1 MMKYKKQ
8 FTEDCTREFR
18 VYDRFTFDRLF
29 RNLLR
34 DGYDHEEVKEMIL
47 HNCALSTL
55 VMQERIYNRYYLKI
69 FVDGRISDDLL
80 ELMNEIFN
88 KHFNRKI
95 PNAEIISEI
104 EDGIK
109 RLQTDAG

>member
-1 MMKYKKQ
+1 MKYKKQ

-18 VYDRFTFDRLF
+18 VYDRF
-29 RNLLR
+29 
-34 DGYDHEEVKEMIL
+34 EAKEMII

-69 FVDGRISDDLL
+69 FVDERISDDLL
-80 ELMNEIFN
+80 ELINEIFN

-95 PNAEIISEI
+95 HNTEVISEI
-104 EDGIK
+104 EDGLK
-109 RLQTDAG
+109 RLQRYAG